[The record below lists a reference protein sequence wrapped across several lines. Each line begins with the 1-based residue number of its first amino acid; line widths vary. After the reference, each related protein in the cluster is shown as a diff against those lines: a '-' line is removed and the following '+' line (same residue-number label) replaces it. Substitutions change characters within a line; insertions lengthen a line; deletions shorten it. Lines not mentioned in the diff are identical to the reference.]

1 MRRLA
6 TMAAWALV
14 AFSFC
19 CKESPQGPDYF
30 YNPCD
35 TTHPGFVAPRTY
47 ITEAPDSLRPVAVP
61 YVTFQWRRNPVVG
74 SYFVHFDSN
83 PGSWTSDTS
92 ATFDF
97 LDEGSHTFTIYS
109 TNTGG
114 CVVEKPAV
122 VKTFT
127 VDAVQGPSVMF
138 FPRMKTVGV
147 GETFTYDIRAEE
159 VTNLFGAKLSVSYS
173 ASLVTVDSVQ
183 AGSYVQSSGGD
194 AIVFSSLDNVGG
206 KAVINLVIVGGNPKG
221 ITGSGVIATL
231 MCRALVTGTA
241 DFSFD
246 QGETTYRDTTNA
258 SIPIRDL
265 VGGKVVVQ

>member
-35 TTHPGFVAPRTY
+35 TTHPEFVAPRTY

-74 SYFVHFDSN
+74 SYFVHFDSK
-83 PGSWTSDTS
+83 PGWWTSDTS

-109 TNTGG
+109 TNEGG
-114 CVVEKPAV
+114 CVIEKPAV

-127 VDAVQGPSVMF
+127 VDAVHGPSVMF
-138 FPRMKTVGV
+138 FPRLKTVSA
-147 GETFTYDIRAEE
+147 GETFTYDIKAEE
-159 VTNLFGAKLSVSYS
+159 VSGLFGAKLSISYS
-173 ASLVTVDSVQ
+173 ASIVTVDSVQ
-183 AGSYVQSSGGD
+183 TGSYVQSGGGD
-194 AIVFSSLDNVGG
+194 AIVFSSSDNASG
-206 KAVINLVIVGGNPKG
+206 KAVINLVVVGGNPKG
-221 ITGSGVIATL
+221 ITGSGVIVTL
-231 MCRALVTGTA
+231 ICRAAANGTA

-246 QGETTYRDTTNA
+246 RAQTTYRDTTNVD
-258 SIPIRDL
+258 IPIRDL
-265 VGGKVVVQ
+265 VDGRVVVH